1 MRIKHST
8 ALNVLVGALI
18 GLPVAAAEMPGFYR
32 YTTAPG
38 DTLIGIGAT
47 MLRRPE
53 DWRQVQRINRIA
65 NPYRMAVGTA
75 LRIPLSMMRS
85 DPVTARVAQTQGE
98 VSGKRGPLVVGARIG
113 AGVE

>member
-53 DWRQVQRINRIA
+53 AGGRCSASTVS
-65 NPYRMAVGTA
+65 PTPTA
-75 LRIPLSMMRS
+75 WQS
-85 DPVTARVAQTQGE
+85 ARHCAF
-98 VSGKRGPLVVGARIG
+98 RFR
-113 AGVE
+113 